1 MAGLA
6 SDSTTHQVAQQVRTS
21 MMLANK
27 MAPFMQRR
35 GVAFLTRDLPPS
47 QTVVLYIR
55 QSKLQT
61 RLYRSFEKYAKGL
74 QGSNKLSFIA
84 HYQML
89 RPLHNHPTCL
99 LEQAKA
105 KSINKIIAVKQ
116 KEKKGVLA
124 ASVKVRAEQK
134 GHKQQGNSKE
144 IVDLTEV
151 LNEHMEGESGW
162 NNSLGIV
169 QESLPGGDRKDMEY
183 SWMDRILAKTN
194 ETAFTSVKNGY
205 KIFLLLQIL
214 ANANCLGDKVVVFSQ
229 CLKTLD
235 FIETVLN
242 THDWARFCKGFEN
255 DNTLGSWKKGVDYLR
270 IDGSVNASTRGDLVS
285 SFHQTV
291 GGVKVFLL
299 SIEAGGI
306 GYVFTFVLHCRN
318 ALPRLILNFSFQNQ
332 LNCSQQ
338 GRHLR
343 QPLGKFLRPD
353 ESQ

>member
-21 MMLANK
+21 MMLSNK

-35 GVAFLTRDLPPS
+35 GVSFLTRDLPPS

-55 QSKLQT
+55 QSKLQA

-74 QGSNKLSFIA
+74 KGSNKLSFIA

-105 KSINKIIAVKQ
+105 KSIHKNVSAKQ
-116 KEKKGVLA
+116 KEKKSVLA
-124 ASVKVRAEQK
+124 ASVNVKAELK
-134 GHKQQGNSKE
+134 GNKQRNNTKE

-151 LNEHMEGESGW
+151 LNDHIEGESGW
-162 NNSLGIV
+162 NSSLGMF
-169 QESLPGGDRKDMEY
+169 QESLPLGDKKDMEY
-183 SWMDRILAKTN
+183 SWMDRILAKTT

-242 THDWARFCKGFEN
+242 THDWARFCKGFES
-255 DNTLGSWKKGVDYLR
+255 DKTLGSWRKGADYLR
-270 IDGSVNASTRGDLVS
+270 IDGSVNASVRGDLVS

-306 GYVFTFVLHCRN
+306 GYVFIVAPFC
-318 ALPRLILNFSFQNQ
+318 
-332 LNCSQQ
+332 
-338 GRHLR
+338 
-343 QPLGKFLRPD
+343 
-353 ESQ
+353 